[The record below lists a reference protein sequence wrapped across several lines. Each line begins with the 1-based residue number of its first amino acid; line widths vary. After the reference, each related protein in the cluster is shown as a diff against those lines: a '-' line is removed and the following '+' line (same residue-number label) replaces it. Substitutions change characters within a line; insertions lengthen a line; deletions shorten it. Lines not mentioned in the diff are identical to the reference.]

1 MKQILLTNGDACRKL
16 SYDEI
21 REIWKTGKDDWDVML
36 STSLLLLLLNSKTEN
51 IDITSIFTDT
61 LSNLL
66 GEESNPVLL
75 LKYLNKFFAVIEED
89 DKIIRVY
96 YSSWTQV

>member
-36 STSLLLLLLNSKTEN
+36 STSFLLLLLDSKTEN

-66 GEESNPVLL
+66 GEDSNPVLL
-75 LKYLNKFFAVIEED
+75 LKYLNKLLFL
-89 DKIIRVY
+89 R
-96 YSSWTQV
+96 